1 MKELSTPIALYL
13 GIAVF
18 LLILGMLVTK
28 YYFDKFKL

>member
-1 MKELSTPIALYL
+1 MKDLSTPVAIYL

-18 LLILGMLVTK
+18 LLILGMLVVK

>member
-1 MKELSTPIALYL
+1 MKDMSLSIAIYL